1 MTLHFMVRVEVPDHN
16 AKANEAEAPNH
27 NDLVH

>member
-1 MTLHFMVRVEVPDHN
+1 MVRVEVPDHN

-27 NDLVH
+27 NDLVHWGAN